1 MTTGQAKDEEERG
14 DGADVKKQ
22 AVEDVGGLTQCNN
35 QIDLG
40 AEKTVL
46 RKLDWRI
53 VTLTFVLC
61 LFRPFIHNFL
71 TVLNYQHPDLL
82 ATLDRSNIGYELCYE
97 IIWKGTVNAYC

>member
-53 VTLTFVLC
+53 VTLTFVL
-61 LFRPFIHNFL
+61 
-71 TVLNYQHPDLL
+71 YLL